1 MSIILTNKLLGKKLD
16 PAICKQFGC
25 GHLFNKIEFL
35 ILNQNKNKLP
45 IAEEAIAAQMLDLGD
60 DQENDDLDPD
70 SNPDSG
76 RVQSNDNSTKT
87 ASTLKAGGQN
97 SQNSSLGSLDHDV
110 ARENGSANTL
120 KSNGVSR
127 NNLRNA
133 SATTQVSSEDYIKH
147 HVFCKKRANQ

>member
-1 MSIILTNKLLGKKLD
+1 ME
-16 PAICKQFGC
+16 AIAATEAAA
-25 GHLFNKIEFL
+25 LAEAEAA
-35 ILNQNKNKLP
+35 
-45 IAEEAIAAQMLDLGD
+45 AEEAIAAQMLDLGD

-127 NNLRNA
+127 NSLRNA
-133 SATTQVSSEDYIKH
+133 SATTQVSSEDYIKRM
-147 HVFCKKRANQ
+147 FSAKRELINDPLILFSLRFFPANS